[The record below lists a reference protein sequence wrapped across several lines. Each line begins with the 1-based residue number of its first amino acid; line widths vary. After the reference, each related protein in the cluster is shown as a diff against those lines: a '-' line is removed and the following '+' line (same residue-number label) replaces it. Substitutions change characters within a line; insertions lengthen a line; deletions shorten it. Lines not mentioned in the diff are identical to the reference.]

1 MSCLTFLIAGN
12 MAELSVVSQIIGT
25 ALNSGALD
33 DVERGGGGGGRAA
46 GELPPASSQPNRR
59 KISARSIISKG
70 ASHVTKKPCRV
81 LVFSAFVILLAMFVY
96 TVYLL
101 LTHFTHLFT
110 SDVFWEHVT
119 DIVKVSSSADCSE
132 ELPMQRGGQ

>member
-1 MSCLTFLIAGN
+1 

-25 ALNSGALD
+25 ALNSGTLD
-33 DVERGGGGGGRAA
+33 DAERGGGRAA
-46 GELPPASSQPNRR
+46 CESHPNKR

-110 SDVFWEHVT
+110 SDVFWEHVK

-132 ELPMQRGGQ
+132 ELSMQRGRQ

>member
-1 MSCLTFLIAGN
+1 

-25 ALNSGALD
+25 ALNSGTLD
-33 DVERGGGGGGRAA
+33 DAERGGGGGGRAA
-46 GELPPASSQPNRR
+46 GESHPNKR

-110 SDVFWEHVT
+110 SDVFWEHVK

-132 ELPMQRGGQ
+132 ELPMQRGRQ

>member
-1 MSCLTFLIAGN
+1 MLRGEEEEEEEQQAKVIPTRGRFL
-12 MAELSVVSQIIGT
+12 
-25 ALNSGALD
+25 LD
-33 DVERGGGGGGRAA
+33 R
-46 GELPPASSQPNRR
+46 SSP
-59 KISARSIISKG
+59 KA
-70 ASHVTKKPCRV
+70 HRV

-110 SDVFWEHVT
+110 SDVFWEHVK

-132 ELPMQRGGQ
+132 ELPMQRGRQ